1 MSLRLLRAGL
11 LLIAATYGLRATAQE
26 VDCTIQVNYEAI
38 PTTNKDLLRDFAS
51 DLKTYVNNYNWGPEA
66 GGDKVK
72 CTIDIFI
79 SSVIGEDR
87 YSAQVFIGSQRPI
100 YKTGTNTAVTRIF
113 DEVWEFTYV
122 RNRPLNH
129 NPHAYNDLTSF
140 LDFYMYLVVGYD
152 FDTYD
157 KLAGT
162 PLFQKAADVASIGR
176 SSGQKG
182 WQQSSTSYSRIQL
195 IEELL
200 NPTFEP
206 IRTASWTYH
215 ICGID
220 SMAINKTRAYANPLA
235 AVQAIGGL
243 RKRVDTRS
251 LTLKTFFDAK
261 AKELADVFLDYP
273 DPGVYV
279 ILNNADPQHLRVYDE
294 ARQKRK

>member
-200 NPTFEP
+200 NPTFERYGPLPGP
-206 IRTASWTYH
+206 ITSAAS
-215 ICGID
+215 
-220 SMAINKTRAYANPLA
+220 TRWP
-235 AVQAIGGL
+235 
-243 RKRVDTRS
+243 
-251 LTLKTFFDAK
+251 
-261 AKELADVFLDYP
+261 
-273 DPGVYV
+273 
-279 ILNNADPQHLRVYDE
+279 
-294 ARQKRK
+294 